1 MSKLASFD
9 ASFAV
14 GTNIVAANFKPI
26 GADTLNRRRLL
37 LVQDLRRE
45 MRMVLREKELTI
57 TGVWTIERG

>member
-1 MSKLASFD
+1 MRKLASFD

-14 GTNIVAANFKPI
+14 GTNVVAANFKPI

-37 LVQDLRRE
+37 LVQELKRG
-45 MRMVLREKELTI
+45 MRVVLRAKDLTM